1 MKRRPADKSAAAA
14 LVFAAATMANVAR
27 RSLLLPLPLFAL
39 FSGCTQPKAPDVF
52 RVLFD
57 TTKGPFVIEAHRAWS
72 PLGTDRFYDLV
83 QQRFFDGDRFFRVLP
98 NFVVQFGI
106 NGDPVVTRKWEAAK
120 IDDDPVQQSNLR
132 GYLSFAT
139 GGPLTRTTQIFI
151 NVADNAR
158 LDKVGFSPF
167 GRVVSGMDV
176 VGRLYSEYGEG
187 APRGK
192 GPDQKRIEGE
202 GNSYLEK
209 EFPKL
214 DYIKTA
220 RVA

>member
-1 MKRRPADKSAAAA
+1 M
-14 LVFAAATMANVAR
+14 TR
-27 RSLLLPLPLFAL
+27 RSLLLPIPFAVLLF
-39 FSGCTQPKAPDVF
+39 GCSRAKTPQVF
-52 RVLFD
+52 RVVFE
-57 TTKGPFVIEAHRAWS
+57 TTKGPFTVDVLRAWS
-72 PLGTDRFYDLV
+72 PLGADRFYDLV
-83 QQRFFDGDRFFRVLP
+83 QQKFFDGGRFFRVLP

-106 NGDPVVTRKWEAAK
+106 NGNPEVTRKWESAK
-120 IDDDPVQQSNLR
+120 IDDDPVQQSNLA

-151 NVADNAR
+151 NVANNPR

-167 GRVVSGMDV
+167 GKVISGMDV
-176 VGRLYSEYGEG
+176 VASLYSDYGEG

-192 GPDQKRIEGE
+192 GPDQKRIESE

-214 DYIKTA
+214 DYIKSA
-220 RVA
+220 RVAAQGL